1 MASPLQSFRLKKFL
15 FLLAALVL
23 IIFLLHLYRT
33 KVHYPFAGHRKDIL
47 KEKFLLAP
55 NNDYSSRANRISKID
70 IKIDKERIALR
81 KVERFNLMEEY
92 YGENWEKT
100 HFSQPDSSYNC
111 NIGMCNSF

>member
-33 KVHYPFAGHRKDIL
+33 KVHYPFAAQR
-47 KEKFLLAP
+47 LAP
-55 NNDYSSRANRISKID
+55 NIDYSSRANRISKID
-70 IKIDKERIALR
+70 IQIDKERIALR
-81 KVERFNLMEEY
+81 KVERFNLMEEH